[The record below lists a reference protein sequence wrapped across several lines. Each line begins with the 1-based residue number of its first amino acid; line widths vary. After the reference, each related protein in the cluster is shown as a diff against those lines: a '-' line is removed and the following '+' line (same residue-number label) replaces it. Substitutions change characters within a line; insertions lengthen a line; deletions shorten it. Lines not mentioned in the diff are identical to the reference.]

1 MATEIISRI
10 ENIVQ
15 EAPSLPAEKRDE
27 LLALVAA
34 LRKEIDTVAPDRAQA
49 AHEIAVET
57 HALAEKSLAPGA
69 ARQAGIQPMRA
80 LTHSLNQ
87 FEDSHPRLVQVTNA
101 ICTALSNLGI

>member
-10 ENIVQ
+10 ENIVH
-15 EAPSLPAEKRDE
+15 EAPSLPPEKREE

-34 LRKEIDTVAPDRAQA
+34 LRKEMDAVAPDRAQA

-57 HALAEKSLAPGA
+57 HALAEQALAPGA
-69 ARQAGIQPMRA
+69 ESKPGRPPLRKI
-80 LTHSLNQ
+80 TDSLNQ

-101 ICTALSNLGI
+101 VCTALSNLGI